1 MKKRSRILDA
11 ILKALCE
18 HPLLSRRQLELHL
31 HVSSAGV
38 RYGLRE
44 LRKRGWIWQANARQP
59 GMRARAIY
67 APTRAGLEEVA
78 RQAGVPFDDFAV
90 QTRLSTERLNRLVVT
105 LERVFQLRTLFLWLS
120 PPKVKRSMSR
130 NRSDK
135 QASKPTNVSPS
146 AAGLWQAVAWDV
158 EAGKLFS
165 TKRSAV
171 WIPFHGGAIMQ
182 REDKRWAFVVVE
194 FDLNRAPVEGVRE
207 RFAQFVAAQDDPRY
221 WGKEK
226 EALFPVLLVIAQ
238 DELRLQEYYSILRSA
253 ALARQL
259 PMPRAYLTTVRAML
273 SLRNDRASPIWYSTI
288 SGHRAALLFDTEG
301 SRAPLPDRVP
311 WRKMPLSGTSS
322 KGEGRKKINGVIT
335 PLNPSS
341 DRVIQKHEEKLE
353 GALGLSEL
361 AQISLDLTPLGKRLL
376 DEIAAHPLLTREEL
390 TLLLRGTLRWVRP
403 ALAEMCELK
412 LIEPHESRYLV
423 APKGQQYLA
432 LVAGF
437 GNAVRRYAR
446 ARGWAGGFSEM
457 VRHLEHTKAENEFFL
472 RLAEV
477 ARVRHH
483 RLTWLSELEGRL
495 YYEAGPRWHSFLP
508 DGRGAYIAGKKRYEF
523 ALEIDRSRAPLARFR
538 GKLSE
543 YDACISSNVLRSEG
557 IEFLRLL
564 VVTNSW
570 ERAEAWRRS
579 ALEEKVRFPIFIT
592 TFDRLAASGVDAPI
606 WLRGEVA
613 RSESA
618 ATSPKVCCFE
628 CFTDKSR

>member
-44 LRKRGWIWQANARQP
+44 LRKRGWIWHANALLP

-221 WGKEK
+221 
-226 EALFPVLLVIAQ
+226 
-238 DELRLQEYYSILRSA
+238 
-253 ALARQL
+253 
-259 PMPRAYLTTVRAML
+259 
-273 SLRNDRASPIWYSTI
+273 
-288 SGHRAALLFDTEG
+288 
-301 SRAPLPDRVP
+301 
-311 WRKMPLSGTSS
+311 
-322 KGEGRKKINGVIT
+322 
-335 PLNPSS
+335 
-341 DRVIQKHEEKLE
+341 
-353 GALGLSEL
+353 
-361 AQISLDLTPLGKRLL
+361 
-376 DEIAAHPLLTREEL
+376 
-390 TLLLRGTLRWVRP
+390 
-403 ALAEMCELK
+403 
-412 LIEPHESRYLV
+412 
-423 APKGQQYLA
+423 
-432 LVAGF
+432 
-437 GNAVRRYAR
+437 
-446 ARGWAGGFSEM
+446 
-457 VRHLEHTKAENEFFL
+457 
-472 RLAEV
+472 
-477 ARVRHH
+477 
-483 RLTWLSELEGRL
+483 
-495 YYEAGPRWHSFLP
+495 
-508 DGRGAYIAGKKRYEF
+508 
-523 ALEIDRSRAPLARFR
+523 
-538 GKLSE
+538 
-543 YDACISSNVLRSEG
+543 
-557 IEFLRLL
+557 
-564 VVTNSW
+564 
-570 ERAEAWRRS
+570 
-579 ALEEKVRFPIFIT
+579 
-592 TFDRLAASGVDAPI
+592 
-606 WLRGEVA
+606 
-613 RSESA
+613 
-618 ATSPKVCCFE
+618 
-628 CFTDKSR
+628 